1 MRRKNEG
8 KVGIQRRRCV
18 YECVFVPVFMCA
30 GLPVLL
36 LLSIVRIYGNQS
48 LLEGLWLG
56 GEVVTLLSIVSSAH
70 TCSLGM
76 KQ

>member
-1 MRRKNEG
+1 M
-8 KVGIQRRRCV
+8 
-18 YECVFVPVFMCA
+18 YECVFAPVCMCA
-30 GLPVLL
+30 GLSVW

-56 GEVVTLLSIVSSAH
+56 GEVATLLSIVSSAH